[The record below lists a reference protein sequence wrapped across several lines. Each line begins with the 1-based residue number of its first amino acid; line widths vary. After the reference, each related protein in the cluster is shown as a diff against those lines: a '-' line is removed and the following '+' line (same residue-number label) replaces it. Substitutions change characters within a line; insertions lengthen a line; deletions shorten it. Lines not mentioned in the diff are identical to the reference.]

1 MAKHAPVTEMSD
13 VGGALISSPESR
25 YVIDAVGSVL
35 DGVAA
40 GGHDHLVAGA
50 QATSWAAVLHR
61 LDVAGRALALDA
73 GIEPTEATTLAADV
87 ASLASAAHA
96 DPTPDGLDEI
106 LAAWSDGRGI
116 QVPIDLTTGAVDPI
130 AEDQRAYAGCL
141 VLAWLVDRSGF
152 PPQVVA

>member
-1 MAKHAPVTEMSD
+1 MAKHALVTEMSD
-13 VGGALISSPESR
+13 VGGVLASPESR

-40 GGHDHLVAGA
+40 GGHDCLTAGA
-50 QATSWAAVLHR
+50 AATSWAAVLHR

-73 GIEPTEATTLAADV
+73 GIEAADAPMLAADV
-87 ASLASAAHA
+87 ASLALAARA
-96 DPTPDGLDEI
+96 DPSPDGIDEV
-106 LAAWSDGRGI
+106 LAAWSDGRSI
-116 QVPIDLTTGAVDPI
+116 PVPIDLTSDAVDPV
-130 AEDQRAYAGCL
+130 AEHERAFAGCL